1 MLHQHDAQR
10 HADWLDDAAPNAG
23 GRAVDLFAPKG
34 CNVPRTR
41 GDEPAIDAQN
51 IKLKECSP
59 HSWG

>member
-34 CNVPRTR
+34 CKTDSKKVLT
-41 GDEPAIDAQN
+41 
-51 IKLKECSP
+51 K
-59 HSWG
+59 